1 MLGSLITL
9 PLRVGIRSA
18 EAALHAS
25 QAVAERTIGLLG
37 QLVAPT
43 AKTPSEAPRPRE
55 EERSPR
61 PPKTETAT
69 EEDQGPVDPRSQ
81 AEPAAETVSLENRE
95 PEPREPDKAEPAAPV
110 PTLREPDHVSEDAVV
125 VEEVSEPGAED
136 GAGAQIRVAEPWA
149 GYRKMKAPEVV
160 DRLRG
165 MGSAELAAVELYEL
179 SHRRR
184 QTVLEAAARELR
196 RTQSPRQ

>member
-1 MLGSLITL
+1 
-9 PLRVGIRSA
+9 
-18 EAALHAS
+18 
-25 QAVAERTIGLLG
+25 
-37 QLVAPT
+37 
-43 AKTPSEAPRPRE
+43 
-55 EERSPR
+55 
-61 PPKTETAT
+61 
-69 EEDQGPVDPRSQ
+69 VDPRSQ